1 MYQFQFNCSINLKKH
16 LFTRHF
22 KIFKAHYVGLIY
34 IKAKV
39 LCVPLGGYNNQS
51 SIYMFQKIFKG
62 IMPLIDKDLIGWNL
76 KLNDIRHQR
85 KRRSNFRNSRG
96 VRTDIFAKYSD
107 SVKAKKGPYTI
118 IIIRFIKSDRTL
130 VECKGHSLQE

>member
-16 LFTRHF
+16 FFTRHF

-39 LCVPLGGYNNQS
+39 LVDNCFNSV
-51 SIYMFQKIFKG
+51 YMLQKIYEG

-76 KLNDIRHQR
+76 KLKDIRHQR
-85 KRRSNFRNSRG
+85 KRRSNYLKSRS
-96 VRTDIFAKYSD
+96 VRTDIFAKYAD
-107 SVKAKKGPYTI
+107 SVKAKKGPYTA
-118 IIIRFIKSDRTL
+118 
-130 VECKGHSLQE
+130 SLNAVLRA